1 MHKHWRRVLGTGTA
15 EALHLRSTEAG
26 GKVGCT
32 WFESWRL
39 EKTSRHTTKEL
50 LAWES
55 QEFNS
60 RKTCQQEKKKGGG
73 GDKHREDLPTCSVP
87 GECSAAA
94 RLFKLVSVP
103 AMPLAPSLLHS
114 LM

>member
-1 MHKHWRRVLGTGTA
+1 MEKWVAPGL
-15 EALHLRSTEAG
+15 
-26 GKVGCT
+26 KVGDWKKPADT
-32 WFESWRL
+32 QPKNYWHGRVKSLIQE
-39 EKTSRHTTKEL
+39 RHV
-50 LAWES
+50 S
-55 QEFNS
+55 
-60 RKTCQQEKKKGGG
+60 KKKKKRGG